1 MGMRVLLLVF
11 DVLSGLSASTVPN
24 VKAAKEQSRF
34 EKALYTGLG
43 LLFSGFA
50 IAGVVLPL
58 MPVTINVI
66 VAGFFFA
73 MGSER
78 FDAWL
83 TSHRVFGPIIT
94 DYRSGAGFTV
104 RGKTIAV
111 TAMSTSILLSTI
123 YAVTNGAPTMVA
135 YAMTAIWAYAAWFI
149 LKQPTKIVP
158 RLVAKP

>member
-1 MGMRVLLLVF
+1 M
-11 DVLSGLSASTVPN
+11 
-24 VKAAKEQSRF
+24 KEAKDQSRF
-34 EKALYTGLG
+34 KKALYTGLG
-43 LLFSGFA
+43 LLFAGLA
-50 IAGVVLPL
+50 IAGAILPL
-58 MPVTINVI
+58 VPVTINVI

-83 TSHRVFGPIIT
+83 TSHKVFGPIIT

-123 YAVTNGAPTMVA
+123 YAVTNGAPAMVA
-135 YAMTAIWAYAAWFI
+135 YVMTAIWAYAAWFI
-149 LKQPTKIVP
+149 LKQPTKAA
-158 RLVAKP
+158 RLVVEP

>member
-1 MGMRVLLLVF
+1 MRVLLLVF
-11 DVLSGLSASTVPN
+11 DVLSELSGSTVPN
-24 VKAAKEQSRF
+24 VKAAKDQSRF
-34 EKALYTGLG
+34 KKTLYTGLG

-78 FDAWL
+78 FDSWL
-83 TSHRVFGPIIT
+83 TGHKVFGPIIT

-123 YAVTNGAPTMVA
+123 YALTNGAPTMVA

-149 LKQPTKIVP
+149 LKQPTKGTP
-158 RLVAKP
+158 RLIAKP